1 MCGITGLF
9 NIGNPEILKD
19 MTDTI
24 YFRGPDDEGTQWFD
38 RHNSGIG
45 NRRLAILD
53 LSPSGHMPMTNER
66 KNLWITYNGEIYN
79 YREIR
84 KELVSKGY
92 KFVSDSDTEV
102 ALKAFEEWGENCLE
116 RFNGMF
122 AFIIYNSDDN
132 SVFASRDRIGIKP
145 FYFWYNGSALII
157 ASEIKAILKT
167 ELVECAPDLFTLYTP
182 SRFQIYPH
190 TGFKDIYK
198 LPAGSY
204 LSFKNNKL
212 KIEKY
217 WDLYPTENSRISETD
232 AVERLDYLLSDS
244 VALQMI
250 SDVPVGI
257 LLSGGL
263 DSSIIASLMRKNSNN
278 DIHAFTIKFSA
289 SDQKFEQATDDSYY
303 AKVISDKF
311 GFKLKIFE
319 IDPSIEDLL
328 PKIIWHL
335 DEPLADPA
343 AINTYLICEH
353 AKMQGIPVL
362 LNGMGGDEIFAGY
375 RKQLACLRVDNYQ
388 KYVPLFLR
396 SIFENA
402 VSKLPVASKSKGYRR
417 IRWLKRFLSF
427 SNLPQ
432 YERFLVSDL
441 SFNKT
446 MFESLFC
453 NTVKYKESNF
463 YLSQKKN
470 FDNPNLSYLTKMCLN
485 DTKTFL
491 PGHNL
496 TYSDKAS
503 MAASVETRPP
513 LVDHRIAE
521 FMFTLPPHL
530 RIKFNNQKYLLKKVS
545 ERYIPLEVIKRPKAP
560 FGSPLRSWLRG
571 SLSEMVDD
579 LLSESS
585 IKNRGF
591 YDVATVRDI
600 IEKDRSGAE
609 DNAHYIWILL
619 NNELWFRTFFG
630 N

>member
-9 NIGNPEILKD
+9 NIGNSEVLKE
-19 MTDTI
+19 MTRTI
-24 YFRGPDDEGTQWFD
+24 YFRGPDDEGTEWFD
-38 RHNSGIG
+38 KYNSGIG

-53 LSPSGHMPMTNER
+53 LSPSGHMPMCNEK
-66 KNLWITYNGEIYN
+66 KNLWITYNGEIFN
-79 YREIR
+79 YREVR
-84 KELVSKGY
+84 TELVSKGY
-92 KFVSDSDTEV
+92 RFNSDSDTEV

-132 SVFASRDRIGIKP
+132 SVFAARDRIGIKP
-145 FYFWYNGSALII
+145 FYFWYNGNALII
-157 ASEIKAILKT
+157 ASEIKAILNSG
-167 ELVECAPDLFTLYTP
+167 LVELAPDLFTMCTP
-182 SRFQIYPH
+182 TRFQIYPH

-198 LPAGSY
+198 LPAGNY
-204 LSFKNNKL
+204 LSFKNKKL

-217 WDLYPTENSRISETD
+217 WDLYPIENNRISETD

-244 VALQMI
+244 VAMQMI

-278 DIHAFTIKFSA
+278 DIHAFTIKFSE

-303 AKVISDKF
+303 SQVISDKF

-319 IDPSIEDLL
+319 LNPSIEDLL

-362 LNGMGGDEIFAGY
+362 LNGMGGDEIFGGY

-388 KYVPLFLR
+388 KYVPAFIR
-396 SIFENA
+396 NIFENF
-402 VSKLPVASKSKGYRR
+402 VSKLPVASKSQGYRR

-427 SNLPQ
+427 SNLPR

-441 SFNKT
+441 SFNKQ
-446 MFESLFC
+446 MFESLFK
-453 NTVKYKESNF
+453 NTVKYEESNF

-470 FDNPNLSYLTKMCLN
+470 FENPNLSYLTKMCLN
-485 DTKTFL
+485 DTKIFL

-496 TYSDKAS
+496 LYSDKAS

-521 FMFTLPPHL
+521 FMFTLPPHM
-530 RIKFNNQKYLLKKVS
+530 RIKLNNQKYLLKKVS
-545 ERYIPLEVIKRPKAP
+545 ERYIPMEVINRPKAP

-585 IKNRGF
+585 IKKRGL
-591 YDVATVRDI
+591 YDVTTVRDI
-600 IEKDRSGAE
+600 IDKDRNGAE

-619 NNELWFRTFFG
+619 NNELWFRTFFD

>member
-9 NIGNPEILKD
+9 NIGNQEILNK
-19 MTDTI
+19 MTYTI
-24 YFRGPDDEGTQWFD
+24 YFRGPDDKGIEWFGKF
-38 RHNSGIG
+38 NSGIG

-53 LSPSGHMPMTNER
+53 LSASGHMPMSNENR
-66 KNLWITYNGEIYN
+66 NLWITYNGEIYN

-84 KELVSKGY
+84 KELISKGY
-92 KFVSDSDTEV
+92 KFTSDSDTEV
-102 ALKAFEEWGENCLE
+102 ALKSYEEWGENCLE

-122 AFIIYNSDDN
+122 AFIIYNSEDN
-132 SVFASRDRIGIKP
+132 SVFAARDRIGIKP
-145 FYFWYNGSALII
+145 FYYWCNGNALII
-157 ASEIKAILKT
+157 ASEIKAIF
-167 ELVECAPDLFTLYTP
+167 ESGLVEKSPDLFSLCTP
-182 SRFQIYPH
+182 TRFQIFPN

-198 LPAGSY
+198 LPAGNY
-204 LSFKNNKL
+204 LTYKNNSL
-212 KIEKY
+212 KIVKY
-217 WDLYPTENSRISETD
+217 WDIYPIENKKITECD

-263 DSSIIASLMRKNSNN
+263 DSSVIASLMRKNSGN
-278 DIHAFTIKFSA
+278 DIHAFTIKFSE

-303 AKVISDKF
+303 SKIISDIF
-311 GFKLKIFE
+311 DFKLKIFE
-319 IDPSIEDLL
+319 INPSIGDLL
-328 PKIIWHL
+328 PKMIWHL

-343 AINTYLICEH
+343 AINTYLICDY
-353 AKMQGIPVL
+353 AKQQGIPVL
-362 LNGMGGDEIFAGY
+362 LNGMGGDEIFGGY
-375 RKQLACLRVDNYQ
+375 RKHLACLRVDNYN
-388 KYVPLFLR
+388 KAVPKFLR
-396 SIFENA
+396 EIFENI
-402 VSKLPVASKSKGYRR
+402 VTKLPVASKSKGYRR

-427 SNLPQ
+427 ANLPR

-441 SFNKT
+441 SFNKE
-446 MFESLFC
+446 MFESIYRD
-453 NTVKYKESNF
+453 NVKYEDSNF

-470 FDNPNLSYLTKMCLN
+470 FENSEISYLTKMCLN

-496 TYSDKAS
+496 LYSDKAS

-521 FMFTLPPHL
+521 FMFTLPANL
-530 RIKFNNQKYLLKKVS
+530 RIKFNKQKYLLKKVS
-545 ERYIPLEVIKRPKAP
+545 ERYIPLEVINRPKSP

-571 SLSEMVDD
+571 PLSEMVDD
-579 LLSESS
+579 LLSEES
-585 IKNRGF
+585 IKKRGF
-591 YDVATVRDI
+591 YDVTSVRNI